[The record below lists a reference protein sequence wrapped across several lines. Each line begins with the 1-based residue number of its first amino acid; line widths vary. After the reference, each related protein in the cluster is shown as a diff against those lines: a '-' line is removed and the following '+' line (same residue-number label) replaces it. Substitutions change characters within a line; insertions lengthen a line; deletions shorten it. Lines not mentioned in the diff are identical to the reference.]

1 MNIFTVR
8 PGRAKLVAWIFIG
21 LAAGFAGR
29 GTLADDLPKHDP
41 NAKVSAPTRIDWV
54 FALSNQSP
62 AEPPADWLKGYA
74 AQRPGMAKAA
84 ARLWERVVADG
95 QDEAAVAEG
104 KKRLEE
110 LQKVIEGDK
119 K

>member
-1 MNIFTVR
+1 MTISTV
-8 PGRAKLVAWIFIG
+8 PPCRAKLAAWTFVG
-21 LAAGFAGR
+21 LTACLTWR
-29 GTLADDLPKHDP
+29 GLLADDLPKHDP